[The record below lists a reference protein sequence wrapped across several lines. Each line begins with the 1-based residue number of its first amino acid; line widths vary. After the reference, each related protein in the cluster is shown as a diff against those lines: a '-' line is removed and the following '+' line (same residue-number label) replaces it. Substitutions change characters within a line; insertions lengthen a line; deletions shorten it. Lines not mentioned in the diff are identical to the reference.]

1 MLPST
6 MLESLVK
13 ETDFDSFLQNNHDKL
28 VLVKFSTVWCSPC
41 KSLQKSIE
49 ELLTELKQTTEP
61 VKNLVVL
68 EVDAEKFPQ
77 LAQRPQFSVYSV
89 PTIFLFHQGKMIKK
103 SSGSMNIQQLRR
115 FIGI

>member
-1 MLPST
+1 

-13 ETDFDSFLQNNHDKL
+13 EEDFDSFIQNNHDKL

-41 KSLQKSIE
+41 QVLQKNIK
-49 ELLTELKQTTEP
+49 ELLTELEKSTEQG
-61 VKNLVVL
+61 KDLVVM

-77 LAQRPQFSVYSV
+77 LAQRSQFQVYSV
-89 PTIFLFHQGKMIKK
+89 PTIFLFHQGQLVKK
-103 SSGSMNIQQLRR
+103 GSGSMNIQQLRE

>member
-1 MLPST
+1 

-13 ETDFDSFLQNNHDKL
+13 EEEFDSFLQNNQDKL

-41 KSLQKSIE
+41 QVLQKNIK
-49 ELLTELKQTTEP
+49 ELLTELEKSAGRG
-61 VKNLVVL
+61 KDLVVM

-77 LAQRPQFSVYSV
+77 LAQRSQFKVYSV
-89 PTIFLFHQGKMIKK
+89 PTIFLFHQGKLIKK
-103 SSGSMNIQQLRR
+103 GSGSMSVQQLRE